1 MSVNYEWYQT
11 DQKVVVTVKIKQAA
25 EKNCVVNIT
34 ADRLTVTGDENINL
48 SLDLLES
55 INEQESGY
63 KISPIKI
70 EVTLKKVTGDR
81 WPTLVK
87 SDEAAKIPAVPMAT
101 LPTGTTT
108 GTTAGS
114 TSDAVAKAPRNHTDW
129 DRLAND
135 MYANEGLDKESDA
148 EINGLFQK
156 IYATAT
162 PEVRR
167 AMNKSFTE
175 SGGTVLS
182 TNWQEV
188 GEKKVDVKPPEGT
201 EFQKW
206 E

>member
-11 DQKVVVTVKIKQAA
+11 DQKVVVTIKIKQAA
-25 EKNCVVNIT
+25 EKNCVVNIS

-81 WPTLVK
+81 WPTLIK

-108 GTTAGS
+108 GS
-114 TSDAVAKAPRNHTDW
+114 TSDGVAKAPRNHTDW

-135 MYANEGLDKESDA
+135 MYTNEGLDKVS
-148 EINGLFQK
+148 
-156 IYATAT
+156 TAIAF
-162 PEVRR
+162 V
-167 AMNKSFTE
+167 
-175 SGGTVLS
+175 
-182 TNWQEV
+182 
-188 GEKKVDVKPPEGT
+188 
-201 EFQKW
+201 
-206 E
+206 